1 MSFWERLGEI
11 FAPRITI
18 TKTYTVREMT
28 DAESEAFDAAFS
40 AMDAAF
46 TKMDE
51 AFEEVGRAK
60 A

>member
-1 MSFWERLGEI
+1 MIFWERLGEI
-11 FAPRITI
+11 FSPRVTI
-18 TKTYTVREMT
+18 TKTYIVREMT
-28 DAESEAFDAAFS
+28 KAESEAFDAAFS

-51 AFEEVGRAK
+51 AFQRVGRTK